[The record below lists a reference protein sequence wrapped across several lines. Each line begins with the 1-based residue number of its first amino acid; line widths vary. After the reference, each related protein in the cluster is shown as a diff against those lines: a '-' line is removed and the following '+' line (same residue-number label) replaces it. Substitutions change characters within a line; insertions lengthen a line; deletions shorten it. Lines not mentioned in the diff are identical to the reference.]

1 MSIIVVCPGCRKS
14 FKVSDKFAG
23 KSGPCPS
30 CKRTLQVP
38 TKEQEVQVHAPEAFA
53 GGGKSAEGKLITKPI
68 ARVNAKFQPVTMA
81 IIGAAVV
88 GVLVVTFIG
97 GRAGLFGNLF
107 VTAVGLLLVSP
118 PLVLAAY
125 EILRDVELEPYRG
138 TALYVRSA
146 ACALGY
152 VVLWG
157 MFALLSSRGIV
168 TGELWNWIFIAVP
181 FVVVGGMAAMGA
193 FDLEFG
199 DGVFHF
205 CFYLVAT
212 LVLRWAAGMQWIWN
226 VTQ

>member
-23 KSGPCPS
+23 KSGPCPN

-68 ARVNAKFQPVTMA
+68 ARVNAKFKPVTMA
-81 IIGAAVV
+81 IISASVL
-88 GVLVVTFIG
+88 GVLAITFIG
-97 GRAGLFGNLF
+97 GRAGVFGNWI

-118 PLVLAAY
+118 PLILAAY
-125 EILRDVELEPYRG
+125 EVLRDDELEPYRG
-138 TALYVRSA
+138 VALYARMA
-146 ACALGY
+146 ACTFVY
-152 VVLWG
+152 VSLWG
-157 MFALLSSRGIV
+157 VFAVLSFRGLV
-168 TGELWNWIFIAVP
+168 TGELWNWIFLAVP
-181 FVVVGGMAAMGA
+181 FIVVGGMTAMGV

-212 LVLRWAAGMQWIWN
+212 LALRWAAGMKWIWD